1 METWELSW
9 TTSWSTTGSNWVG
22 HPACCTAH
30 AQASAACAAF
40 DSPTLPHPPG
50 PCPSAGMLRVRFV
63 PEMVG
68 SFLQVS
74 LLPQKGTVTTHTY
87 THAQHIHTYACTHT
101 HTHRQTDR
109 HSVLVGAAFSCC
121 SFEAEN
127 YPPVLWHDGVTF
139 TWEGWLS
146 SGKHVHSLPHM
157 PDFWQQNRGSVSS
170 AATCSAFLL
179 FLSSSCALQ

>member
-1 METWELSW
+1 MRVVMNDLMVTYWKQLGRSHCLLY
-9 TTSWSTTGSNWVG
+9 STCPGI
-22 HPACCTAH
+22 CCM
-30 AQASAACAAF
+30 CCVW
-40 DSPTLPHPPG
+40 PPSG
-50 PCPSAGMLRVRFV
+50 PCPSPCPSAGMLRVRFV

-74 LLPQKGTVTTHTY
+74 LLPQKGAVTTHTY
-87 THAQHIHTYACTHT
+87 THAHHICTVHMHAHTRTG
-101 HTHRQTDR
+101 RQTDMR
-109 HSVLVGAAFSCC
+109 IVFVVAAFSCC

-139 TWEGWLS
+139 TWERWLP

-170 AATCSAFLL
+170 TFLL